1 MGETTATVL
10 IVDDDRNL
18 RRLYKAE
25 LDSAGYRT
33 LLAADGR
40 QASEIAAAEAP
51 DVVVMDIRMPEMDG
65 LEAMGRI
72 LRERAGTR
80 VILNTAYSCYQ
91 DDFVAWA
98 ADAYLVKS
106 SDVEILKEKIREVL
120 SADRA

>member
-1 MGETTATVL
+1 MAGTAPTVL

-18 RRLYKAE
+18 RWLYQAE

-33 LLAADGR
+33 LVAENGR
-40 QASEIAAAEAP
+40 QAIEIAATEAP

-72 LRERAGTR
+72 LRDRARTR

-106 SDVEILKEKIREVL
+106 SDVEVLKAKIREVL
-120 SADRA
+120 SPGRS

>member
-1 MGETTATVL
+1 MVEAAPTVL

-33 LLAADGR
+33 LVAESGR
-40 QASEIAAAEAP
+40 EATEIAAAESP

-72 LRERAGTR
+72 LRDRAATR
-80 VILNTAYSCYQ
+80 IILNTAYSCYQ
-91 DDFVAWA
+91 DDFVTWA
-98 ADAYLVKS
+98 ADAYVVKS
-106 SDVEILKEKIREVL
+106 SDVDVLKKKIREVL
-120 SADRA
+120 STDRI